1 VLLEVG
7 RRLSM
12 SPASNTFLFA
22 RHAGFVMWTHGND
35 GSPVFRND
43 ATFVVARGLGGTP
56 DTVSLVSVNFPAY
69 AVVHWNFRIQ
79 IFPVGQNLTFNG
91 RPGKQDAEWYVRP
104 ALNGRAN
111 AVSFEARSFGTGWYI
126 GKAGDQVRLVQAN
139 NYNKEDLSWIIQS
152 PLA

>member
-1 VLLEVG
+1 
-7 RRLSM
+7 M

-56 DTVSLVSVNFPAY
+56 DTVSLISVNFPAY

-91 RPGKQDAEWYVRP
+91 RPGKQDAEWFVRP